1 MAPANNLKDCQFY
14 DQLFLHQVSL
24 VDFYNE
30 EARNNQ
36 PHTQRLIQSRK
47 LHIDDSDLIAVESH
61 DSLSLDTEDHQ
72 LINISS
78 PEKRAR
84 NILDLQEEEIEV
96 PDTVTELE
104 DQIAMESVNQHL
116 KKFGLFGR
124 KERDG
129 SNLVRKLT
137 SVQPA
142 PIGKQSYH
150 LYQISVFVFLVFHG
164 STTITPE
171 ILIKHRVRYRF

>member
-1 MAPANNLKDCQFY
+1 M
-14 DQLFLHQVSL
+14 SL

-30 EARNNQ
+30 EVRNNQ
-36 PHTQRLIQSRK
+36 PQAQQQIQSRK
-47 LHIDDSDLIAVESH
+47 LYIDDSDLIAVESH
-61 DSLSLDTEDHQ
+61 DSLSLDSEDHT
-72 LINISS
+72 LINFSS
-78 PEKRAR
+78 PGKGAR
-84 NILDLQEEEIEV
+84 NNLDLQEEEIEV

-116 KKFGLFGR
+116 KKFGSFRL

-129 SNLVRKLT
+129 SDLVRKLT

-142 PIGKQSYH
+142 PIGKHSHH
-150 LYQISVFVFLVFHG
+150 LYQIYVFVFLVFHG

-171 ILIKHRVRYRF
+171 ILIKHMVRYIDIFRYSHPAT